1 MKKNLFSNVL
11 LIAMAIVLLT
21 GCTSNNPEKLAVGT
35 WTAVSYV
42 ASDADEIIKIDENF
56 ETQTL
61 SYYVGETLAESDPF
75 PYQSTMTLDEQGN
88 IKIVTTE
95 EGEVVESVTGT
106 YKIEEKGKELLFTY
120 TNEDGEAMQG
130 QITTL
135 TKTSLVLETSQEQ
148 ESPSTGGTIKV
159 NLVLTYKR

>member
-1 MKKNLFSNVL
+1 MKKNLFSSALIAIAVVL
-11 LIAMAIVLLT
+11 LA
-21 GCTSNNPEKLAVGT
+21 GCTSNDPEKLAVGT

-56 ETQTL
+56 ETQTM
-61 SYYVGETLAESDPF
+61 SYYVGGTLAESDPF

-88 IKIVTTE
+88 ITIATTV
-95 EGEVVESVTGT
+95 EGKVVETITGT
-106 YKIEEKGKELLFTY
+106 YSIEKKGKALLFTY
-120 TNEDGEAMQG
+120 TDEDGEAMHG

-148 ESPSTGGTIKV
+148 ESPNTGGTINV